1 MIGDY
6 LHLFW
11 CKKIFGAVRSQ
22 DDMVYCVVMFPFL
35 CRVATDDADS
45 PVLSSSTAYV
55 GTKDLTVADVVDS
68 HIVFPKQAC

>member
-1 MIGDY
+1 MIWF
-6 LHLFW
+6 LVWL
-11 CKKIFGAVRSQ
+11 C
-22 DDMVYCVVMFPFL
+22 FPVL